1 MESNFFRRDTT
12 AGSSRDSSNRSSRP
26 LDLSR
31 PNMRYNRR
39 HTTDDVAGGSA
50 RGDDRGYSTY
60 QQETPLQISQGGTG
74 YLEDILSGGPSHNR
88 RRTTDDAAG
97 QENVDASSI
106 TRYVL
111 DRTSS
116 KYVPARQPDERIYL
130 LYRKTSHQ
138 TDQQPSSGLLQDVVA
153 NPSKFDPLELSQPHY
168 IQEKAPH
175 ENREKSFK
183 RSKTIENSIKKAMD
197 SIVEDPGHIRDNHV
211 DLMLDQHFPTS
222 DQLTA
227 ALAYI
232 EKCEN
237 TYIET
242 YGNKRTI
249 SNRIKKIASRIKK
262 RIETKKDQAGSS
274 CSISDPLGT
283 RLEDYD
289 LEFGSIELR
298 QPHYSQVNRGE
309 NFQRIQ
315 ETENSIKKAMDSIV
329 EDPGRIKDHNVDLM
343 LDQHFPTSDQL
354 TVALSYAEKAEEK
367 AINLRKYRYNMIINR
382 IKKRIE

>member
-39 HTTDDVAGGSA
+39 
-50 RGDDRGYSTY
+50 
-60 QQETPLQISQGGTG
+60 P
-74 YLEDILSGGPSHNR
+74 
-88 RRTTDDAAG
+88 TTDDAAG

-111 DRTSS
+111 DRASS
-116 KYVPARQPDERIYL
+116 EYVPARQPDERIYL
-130 LYRKTSHQ
+130 LYQKTSHQ
-138 TDQQPSSGLLQDVVA
+138 TDQQPSSDLLQDVVA

-168 IQEKAPH
+168 IQETASH

-183 RSKTIENSIKKAMD
+183 KRKAIESSIKKAMD
-197 SIVEDPGHIRDNHV
+197 SIVEDPGRIRDHHV
-211 DLMLDQHFPTS
+211 DLMLDQNFPTS

-227 ALAYI
+227 ALSYI
-232 EKCEN
+232 EKYEN

-249 SNRIKKIASRIKK
+249 NKRIKKIASRIKE

-289 LEFGSIELR
+289 VEFGSIELS
-298 QPHYSQVNRGE
+298 QPHYSQKVTYQANRE
-309 NFQRIQ
+309 EEFQRIQ
-315 ETENSIKKAMDSIV
+315 ETESSIKKAMDGIV

-343 LDQHFPTSDQL
+343 LDKHFMTSDQL
-354 TVALSYAEKAEEK
+354 TAALSYAEKAEKK